1 MGDTYYFGRGSSA
14 CFAVELIPGEYARV
28 FVGSNKTCEK
38 GEYVLLARD
47 ELLRLSDFFKALW
60 QEHGQ
65 NIYVCKLS
73 DDPHDEIFTH
83 NLDFTQ
89 IEQT

>member
-1 MGDTYYFGRGSSA
+1 M
-14 CFAVELIPGEYARV
+14 CVAVELRPGNYARV
-28 FVGSNKTCEK
+28 FVGNNKCGQN

>member
-1 MGDTYYFGRGSSA
+1 M
-14 CFAVELIPGEYARV
+14 
-28 FVGSNKTCEK
+28 
-38 GEYVLLARD
+38 LARD